1 MLPTTVEAVK
11 AILGADNTVTPVQ
24 RETILAAVRAVVGH
38 EVDGISRESRIR
50 DPSGYI
56 RGKEAAEYLGVSIR
70 TLHAWKARAIIPCHK
85 MAHRVCLYRKVDLD
99 KAVGR
104 FRLNA
109 IGETSLRKRTY

>member
-1 MLPTTVEAVK
+1 MKDKPLAN
-11 AILGADNTVTPVQ
+11 AISTSPACD
-24 RETILAAVRAVVGH
+24 H
-38 EVDGISRESRIR
+38 EVMRSKASRGSQGSVT
-50 DPSGYI
+50 PSGYI